1 MCGCYRVHGR
11 GHARSLARFL
21 GCQGP
26 GTWWTAN
33 GVRAARLP
41 WLMCLG
47 GSVTYGV
54 PSATCP
60 PPVVSNAKHVDRG
73 GFLPDPGQ
81 LTSPVGMDD
90 DGAPGEPRSAAA
102 AISWENLRCCP
113 FSP

>member
-1 MCGCYRVHGR
+1 MD
-11 GHARSLARFL
+11 
-21 GCQGP
+21 CQG
-26 GTWWTAN
+26 
-33 GVRAARLP
+33 RACVPAPRVDV
-41 WLMCLG
+41 LG

-81 LTSPVGMDD
+81 LTSPVGVVDG
-90 DGAPGEPRSAAA
+90 DGAPGGAPAARPATRSPPSTQSLASFGVAGEPRSAAA
-102 AISWENLRCCP
+102 AISWENLRCRP